1 METPRYEDVRN
12 AFARLRLE
20 DKARFL
26 IEATAATLA
35 DGIETAGALLARG
48 LERCMEACQRR
59 TATGPSGPEA
69 AAES

>member
-48 LERCMEACQRR
+48 LECCMEACQRK
-59 TATGPSGPEA
+59 TATGSAGGA
-69 AAES
+69 ATES